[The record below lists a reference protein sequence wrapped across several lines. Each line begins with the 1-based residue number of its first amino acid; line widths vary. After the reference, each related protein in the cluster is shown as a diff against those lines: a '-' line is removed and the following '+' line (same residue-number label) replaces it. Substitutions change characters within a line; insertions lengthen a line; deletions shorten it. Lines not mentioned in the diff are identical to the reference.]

1 MTIFSPWLWL
11 GILLAVAGAYGG
23 GRLQQKIADGAVYQ
37 KKVDAMLK
45 AADEAKAAEELRREQ
60 ETRIAEEAQAAR
72 EKQRGQ
78 QLAAAQARIK
88 NLDAALSATRVAS
101 VAGLLNRTLGESAAP
116 AGTTAKPAEAAAPAA
131 TGADTTVGLWA
142 GWSVAMIDWANNC
155 RDIVAGWQTYY
166 GKLKG
171 S

>member
-1 MTIFSPWLWL
+1 MIFSPWFWL

-23 GRLQQKIADGAVYQ
+23 GRLQQKISDGAVYQ
-37 KKVDAMLK
+37 KKVDAMVK
-45 AADEAKAAEELRREQ
+45 AADDAKAAEELRREQ

-88 NLDAALSATRVAS
+88 SLDAALSATRVAS
-101 VAGLLNRTLGESAAP
+101 VAGLLNRDISDSAAT
-116 AGTTAKPAEAAAPAA
+116 ARAAAKPAEAAATA
-131 TGADTTVGLWA
+131 TAGPDTTVGLWA

-155 RDIVAGWQTYY
+155 RDIVQGWQMYY

-171 S
+171 I